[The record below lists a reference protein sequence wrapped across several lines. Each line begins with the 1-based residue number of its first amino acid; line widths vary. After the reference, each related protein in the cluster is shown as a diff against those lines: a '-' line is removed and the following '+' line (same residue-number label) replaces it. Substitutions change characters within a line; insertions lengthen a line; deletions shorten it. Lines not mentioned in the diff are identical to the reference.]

1 MNTIDSYENLKH
13 DYETYQN
20 LAEDVIQNLSSKNIL
35 LEKKLDC
42 LVNMVEISKYIN
54 SNIYNKNLI
63 QMINDMMIGILGV
76 AYSSILTKENNEFI
90 IRSTNM
96 NTNQSPEELLFYP
109 QLSKEKFFLLNCKWP
124 LSYKNYENKIIR
136 SIVGIPIFFNNN
148 FIGYIIVGHTYR
160 DFFTGELISFITSI
174 ANQIGIALEN
184 ASLYNKLLESS
195 NKDPLLNIYNRKYF
209 FDTLNEKLKKSQ
221 EPFATV
227 IIDIDNFKK
236 VNDTHGHSCG
246 DEVLIKT
253 SNLLKKSLKGDILAR
268 YGGEE
273 FIACVH
279 KEDISNIYNQIED
292 IRNKINQ
299 NVIKLNN
306 KLIKIT
312 CSFGISYYPND
323 GQTIRDLLDKAD
335 YRLYLAKNT
344 GKNKVID
351 A

>member
-1 MNTIDSYENLKH
+1 MSTIESYENLKH
-13 DYETYQN
+13 DYETYQTF
-20 LAEDVIQNLSSKNIL
+20 AEGVIQKLSSKNIL

-42 LVNMVEISKYIN
+42 LVNIVEISKYIN
-54 SNIYNKNLI
+54 SNIYNKNLM

-76 AYSSILTKENNEFI
+76 TYSTILTKENDEFI
-90 IRSTNM
+90 IKSTNIY
-96 NTNQSPEELLFYP
+96 TSQSLEELYFYP
-109 QLSKEKFFLLNCKWP
+109 LLPKEKFFRLNCNWP
-124 LSYKNYENKIIR
+124 LSYKNFEGQIIH
-136 SIVGIPIFFNNN
+136 SIIGVPIYFNNT
-148 FIGYIIVGHTYR
+148 FIGYIIAGHTYR

-209 FDTLNEKLKKSQ
+209 FDTLNEKLRKSQ

-236 VNDTHGHSCG
+236 VNDTHGHSFG

-253 SNLLKKSLKGDILAR
+253 SNLLKKSLKGNILAR

-292 IRNKINQ
+292 IRNKITK
-299 NVIKLNN
+299 NVIKLNS

-323 GQTIRDLLDKAD
+323 GQTVRDLLDKAD

>member
-1 MNTIDSYENLKH
+1 MNISESYDNLKH
-13 DYETYQN
+13 DYETYQTF
-20 LAEDVIQNLSSKNIL
+20 AEGVIQKLSSKNIL

-42 LVNMVEISKYIN
+42 LVNMVEVSKYIN
-54 SNIYNKNLI
+54 SNIYDKNLM

-76 AYSSILTKENNEFI
+76 TYSAILTKENNEFI
-90 IRSTNM
+90 IRSTNIH
-96 NTNQSPEELLFYP
+96 TNQSLRELLFYP
-109 QLSKEKFFLLNCKWP
+109 LLSKEKLFHLNCKWP
-124 LSYKNYENKIIR
+124 LSYKNFEGEIIH
-136 SIVGIPIFFNNN
+136 SIVGVPIYFNNT
-148 FIGYIIVGHTYR
+148 FIGYIIAGHTYHN
-160 DFFTGELISFITSI
+160 FFTEELIAFITSI
-174 ANQIGIALEN
+174 ANQIGIALGN
-184 ASLYNKLLESS
+184 ASLYNELLESS

-209 FDTLNEKLKKSQ
+209 FSTLNEKLKKSHD
-221 EPFATV
+221 PFATV

-236 VNDTHGHSCG
+236 VNDTHGHSFG

-253 SNLLKKSLKGDILAR
+253 SNLIKKSLKGNILAR

-279 KEDISNIYNQIED
+279 KEDISSVYTQIED
-292 IRNKINQ
+292 IRNKINE